1 MPRMIERYTGT
12 VFDVP
17 NKRAEEYERM
27 GFRYVEQ
34 PEPVDA
40 AESEPEEPQ
49 QEESAV
55 DDEKPTED
63 STIAE
68 IRSYAA
74 GRGIELPKGGKKADL
89 LAAIE

>member
-1 MPRMIERYTGT
+1 MARMIERYTGT

-17 NKRAEEYERM
+17 DKRAEEYERM

-34 PEPVDA
+34 PEPV
-40 AESEPEEPQ
+40 ETTEEEPEPEQ
-49 QEESAV
+49 AEETE

-68 IRSYAA
+68 IRAYAVA
-74 GRGIELPKGGKKADL
+74 HGIKLPKGGKKADL